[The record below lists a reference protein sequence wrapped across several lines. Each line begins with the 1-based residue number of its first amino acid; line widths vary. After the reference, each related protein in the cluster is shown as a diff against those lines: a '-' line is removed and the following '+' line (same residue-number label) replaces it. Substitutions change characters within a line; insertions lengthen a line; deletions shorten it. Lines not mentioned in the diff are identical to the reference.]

1 MLTLKKEDLMEG
13 IHTLPLGQYHSGT
26 MRVTQKLW
34 RALQMRYLVV
44 APNVR
49 SYQDFCEELRKVIH
63 VHADG
68 NKELISKMMSLVVY
82 VSDDKMLR
90 GLRDKALVI
99 FVEDFML
106 HPKYE
111 KIMQEINLNGLPKMY
126 VKDPTKLLS
135 NQEVH

>member
-1 MLTLKKEDLMEG
+1 
-13 IHTLPLGQYHSGT
+13 
-26 MRVTQKLW
+26 
-34 RALQMRYLVV
+34 
-44 APNVR
+44 
-49 SYQDFCEELRKVIH
+49 
-63 VHADG
+63 
-68 NKELISKMMSLVVY
+68 MMSLVVY